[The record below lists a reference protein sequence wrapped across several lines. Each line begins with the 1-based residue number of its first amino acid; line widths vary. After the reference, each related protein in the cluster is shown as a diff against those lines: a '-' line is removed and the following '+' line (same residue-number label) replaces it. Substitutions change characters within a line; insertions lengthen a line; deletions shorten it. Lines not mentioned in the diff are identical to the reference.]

1 MSMGGGDTN
10 KVQHDADI
18 TMTKPLWDV
27 FYIGLSLNEG
37 DW

>member
-1 MSMGGGDTN
+1 MSMRGRDTN
-10 KVQHDADI
+10 RGPHDADI
-18 TMTKPLWDV
+18 TMTKLLWDV